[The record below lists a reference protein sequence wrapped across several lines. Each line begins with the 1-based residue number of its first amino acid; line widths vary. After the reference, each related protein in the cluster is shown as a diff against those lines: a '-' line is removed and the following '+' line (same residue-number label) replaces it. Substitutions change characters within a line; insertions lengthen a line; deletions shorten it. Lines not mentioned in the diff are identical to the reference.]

1 MPSCGGAKVG
11 FWLVWVAGKAASEM
25 ESSSMTIVSANCA
38 GCGVKLLDGIKP
50 QEASKIESS
59 AIHAKTFVYFWA
71 TNNAI
76 LSFERFISSRL
87 IRQKHLGL
95 RVSRPV
101 LRISVASIALAI
113 LVNTLTLAIVR
124 GFQQKIKDKIT
135 GFNAPLFISKA
146 GSAHIFEAEALDR
159 RIPFLAELAQIKGLK
174 SVQAVG
180 FKPIMLQSQRFSDT
194 IQLQSGKDSVVARQD
209 LLGLLFKGV
218 DSDYDWSF
226 IKTNLYQG
234 RLPRK
239 KNINEVLISLNVAKK
254 LNINLNDE
262 VSVFHI
268 KQQPLLKKVRVVGL
282 YNTGF
287 TEYDQQLVFGNLALV
302 QQMSDNGTQI
312 ALRPQLDLNATLIKV
327 EVQGDASNLLFDW
340 GLGPDVYTA
349 HRFTNLVD
357 TTLKVIAY
365 RFQNNTDQFERI
377 DSATVLIDAP
387 HLFKHSDL
395 QFESGEPICL
405 TDGLTKQIYASKNG
419 ELRFEFKD
427 GAGTGAHFVS
437 GFEISIDNFD
447 ELKRIEAAVRNTV
460 EMRPVNQHLLQVSN
474 IKDTEADLFSWLDFL
489 DFNVLIIIV
498 LMLVIG
504 IINIGSAMLVL
515 IVVRTSFVGL
525 LKALGANNRSIRRIF
540 LYQAAYL
547 LFRGLLIG
555 NVVAIVLC
563 FLQQNYSIVQLNP
576 EVYYLDAVPVEFSF
590 WNFLLVNIL
599 TFVTC
604 MIALLLPSRVVGRIS
619 PVKALKFQ

>member
-1 MPSCGGAKVG
+1 M
-11 FWLVWVAGKAASEM
+11 
-25 ESSSMTIVSANCA
+25 
-38 GCGVKLLDGIKP
+38 
-50 QEASKIESS
+50 
-59 AIHAKTFVYFWA
+59 YFWA
-71 TNNAI
+71 GNNAI

-101 LRISVASIALAI
+101 LRISIASIALAI
-113 LVNTLTLAIVR
+113 LVNSLTLAIVR

-159 RIPFLAELAQIKGLK
+159 RIPFLAELDRIEGLK

-180 FKPIMLQSQRFSDT
+180 YKPVMLQSQRFSDT
-194 IQLQSGKDSVVARQD
+194 IQLQSGKDSIVARQD

-218 DSDYDWSF
+218 DSTYDWSF
-226 IKTNLYQG
+226 IKAHLQKG
-234 RLPRK
+234 RLPNK
-239 KNINEVLISLNVAKK
+239 QNINEVLVSLNVSKK

-262 VSVFHI
+262 VSVFHV
-268 KQQPLLKKVRVVGL
+268 KQQPLLKKVKVVGI

-287 TEYDQQLVFGNLALV
+287 TEYDAQLLFGNLALV

-312 ALRPQLDLNATLIKV
+312 SLRPQLEATSALIKV

-340 GLGPDVYTA
+340 GLGPDVFTA
-349 HRFTNLVD
+349 HRFSNFAD

-365 RFQNNTDQFERI
+365 RYKNNTDKLERI
-377 DSATVLIDAP
+377 DSAVVHIDAP
-387 HLFKHSDL
+387 KHFKYSDL
-395 QFESGEPICL
+395 QFESGEPLCL
-405 TDGLTKQIYASKNG
+405 TDGLTKQVYACQHG
-419 ELRFEFKD
+419 QLRFEFKD
-427 GAGTGAHFVS
+427 GIGTGAHFVS
-437 GFEISIDNFD
+437 GFEVSIHDFD
-447 ELKRIEAAVRNTV
+447 ELKRIEAAVKNTV
-460 EMRPVNQHLLQVSN
+460 EMRPINQHLLQVTN

-555 NVVAIVLC
+555 NLVALVLC
-563 FLQQNYSIVQLNP
+563 FVQEKWQLIQLNA
-576 EVYYLDAVPVEFSF
+576 EVYYLDAVPVELSF

-599 TFVTC
+599 TFGTC
-604 MIALLLPSRVVGRIS
+604 MLALLLPSRVVGRIS